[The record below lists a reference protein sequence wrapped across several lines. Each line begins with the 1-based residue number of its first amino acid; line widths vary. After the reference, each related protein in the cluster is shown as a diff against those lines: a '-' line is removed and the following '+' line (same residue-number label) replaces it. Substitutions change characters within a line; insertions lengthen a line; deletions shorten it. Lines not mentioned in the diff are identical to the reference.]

1 MEDTLR
7 LGLGQKHSKS
17 EPEKMEESNSQSQRM
32 PAASGDASLVLG
44 VSHSL
49 REKRIS
55 DSWP

>member
-7 LGLGQKHSKS
+7 LGLGQKYSKS
-17 EPEKMEESNSQSQRM
+17 EPEKMEESNSQSQGM

-44 VSHSL
+44 VYSL